1 MDQAKKI
8 IYVQSGRSGSQAKK
22 LVFNAAARCGKDVS
36 MEDLEWYL
44 KNQTMEQN
52 LEAISNHEAIK
63 MDTDAICKHYGVDPN
78 AKVKTLFT
86 YDPRKWYG
94 PLHRYNRLIAI
105 RNNRVELGLRLSY
118 GK

>member
-8 IYVQSGRSGSQAKK
+8 IYVQGGRSGSQAKK

-52 LEAISNHEAIK
+52 LEAISNHKAKKIICGNLKFNAIRFIN
-63 MDTDAICKHYGVDPN
+63 DYG
-78 AKVKTLFT
+78 L
-86 YDPRKWYG
+86 WYG
-94 PLHRYNRLIAI
+94 PLHRYNRLITI
-105 RNNRVELGLRLSY
+105 RNMRVELGLRLSY